1 MAGSG
6 DLDAEKIDGAT
17 TEDVAS
23 EQAAVSIS
31 SFAIKPLAF
40 SDRASSVRND
50 QAGP

>member
-23 EQAAVSIS
+23 EQAAVSLPFS
-31 SFAIKPLAF
+31 RWKLAIEDKKEP
-40 SDRASSVRND
+40 
-50 QAGP
+50 